1 MTVEG
6 TWQFTGG
13 SGKFKGL
20 TGGGKFKTRMTSP
33 RDVVCTWEGAYEL
46 ASAKAHAR

>member
-6 TWQFTGG
+6 TWEYTGG
-13 SGKFKGL
+13 DGKFKGI
-20 TGGGKFKTRMTSP
+20 TCGRKFQTRMTSP
-33 RDVVCTWEGAYEL
+33 REVQATWQGAYEL